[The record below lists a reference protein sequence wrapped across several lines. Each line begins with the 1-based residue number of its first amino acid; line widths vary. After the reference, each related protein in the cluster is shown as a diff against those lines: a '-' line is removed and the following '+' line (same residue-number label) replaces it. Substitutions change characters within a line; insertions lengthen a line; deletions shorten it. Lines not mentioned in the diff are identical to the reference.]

1 MLNNFKR
8 GKFYLP
14 RRRNVEQIYYLC
26 STNFN
31 YCVMDFDDMS
41 VPVDAECYGQDID
54 DVDLFGELL
63 VEEEDSDIQFE

>member
-1 MLNNFKR
+1 
-8 GKFYLP
+8 
-14 RRRNVEQIYYLC
+14 
-26 STNFN
+26 
-31 YCVMDFDDMS
+31 MDFDDMS